1 MYYNRTLSDS
11 FSRHIEKSGKLR
23 WLFDFVKDKDELDF
37 LVGKNN
43 SREWISVH
51 RGLSRIITLQL
62 RKRNSQ
68 KIFIDGAGCY
78 KDMCPHLYGEK
89 NIDENFRVAIEDIIN
104 LLENDERFDRYYNSK
119 KEGFYQNNLSRRY
132 GICGKVDDPFVIV
145 DKEAV
150 IGYSDQAEKDR
161 IFAPIQKRYKI
172 LQSILSNTDGNKFGK
187 DLNKK
192 SIGNELD
199 FLALDKQGNLLII
212 EFKHGSSTS
221 GIYLSPIQIGLYYD
235 IFTSYPKVDLER
247 AVFEMLAQK
256 QKIGLINPD
265 WTSPNRINSII
276 PVVIISG
283 FKEKST
289 AKSTFHEVLKLLRGK
304 LCNKFVNKLEVW
316 KYTPGEDLSNW

>member
-1 MYYNRTLSDS
+1 LTR
-11 FSRHIEKSGKLR
+11 KL
-23 WLFDFVKDKDELDF
+23 
-37 LVGKNN
+37 
-43 SREWISVH
+43 
-51 RGLSRIITLQL
+51 
-62 RKRNSQ
+62 
-68 KIFIDGAGCY
+68 
-78 KDMCPHLYGEK
+78 
-89 NIDENFRVAIEDIIN
+89 
-104 LLENDERFDRYYNSK
+104 
-119 KEGFYQNNLSRRY
+119 
-132 GICGKVDDPFVIV
+132 
-145 DKEAV
+145 V

-265 WTSPNRINSII
+265 WTSPNRIKNII

-289 AKSTFHEVLKLLRGK
+289 AKSTFHEVLKP
-304 LCNKFVNKLEVW
+304 LE
-316 KYTPGEDLSNW
+316 G